1 MVDPR
6 SLGAQEMIVAVFRL
20 AVCDIRGMAY
30 GHDGPGRPRSVQS
43 RHRRDASSFIAS
55 PWAAELAD
63 MAGIPI
69 AEVRRRLRRSLD
81 CETEVTANAHLDG
94 GPISAHATAAV
105 GAGAPPPDVAAF
117 DDDVR
122 RLLAG

>member
-1 MVDPR
+1 MSDPR

-30 GHDGPGRPRSVQS
+30 GHDGPGRPRSVRS
-43 RHRRDASSFIAS
+43 RHCREASDFIAS
-55 PWAAELAD
+55 PWATELAD

-69 AEVRRRLRRSLD
+69 AEVRRRLRRSVDHAPGVAADELLD
-81 CETEVTANAHLDG
+81 DETV
-94 GPISAHATAAV
+94 SVHATAAV
-105 GAGAPPPDVAAF
+105 GAGAPPLNVAAC
-117 DDDVR
+117 DGDAH